1 MYLVLVVLLA
11 LLWVLSFK
19 KSGSNPVAPS
29 ALFIGGFL
37 ISSLTAMVYSEKW
50 GVSLGVPALLVV
62 AVGNIVFAAVAYG
75 VRALHN
81 KYLVKRG
88 ARGKH
93 HCYDLSNM
101 FDESPSAV
109 NYAVIGIV
117 QIAIFFITLV
127 YIQQR
132 FPDMLL
138 GDAIRSYN
146 AAETFTTED
155 MNFPAPF
162 RQIRGLVVN
171 GGYVVAFFAGRE
183 IARGISKGLVPP
195 MICLVLSVALI
206 LELGTRTEAVVL
218 AICVGVAY
226 FLERKKM
233 APDQPLLNRK
243 IVLCV
248 VLTGA
253 VGLLL
258 FKYMAVGREV
268 GSYSTFDYLAEYVG
282 AEIPNLDTFLT
293 NTDIP
298 VVRDLPGYM
307 TFANNYGYLGEKL
320 GIDSWVYT
328 FDLPF
333 LRSNGYDMG
342 NVYTTFYAYLYDF
355 GYWGLVPLVALMAAC
370 SQLTFELAFRRGF
383 LGIACGVLYG
393 KMASTLLLSFFSNK
407 FYEVF
412 YLGFVVAAACM
423 ALFYFLFMFP
433 SRRRLDAALSV
444 IRGLWSRSA
453 HGK

>member
-1 MYLVLVVLLA
+1 MWLILVVLLA
-11 LLWVLSFK
+11 LLLVLAFK
-19 KSGSNPVAPS
+19 KGGSNPVTPS

-37 ISSLTAMVYSEKW
+37 ISSLTAIAYSEKW
-50 GVSLGVPALLVV
+50 GVSLGVPTLLVV
-62 AVGNIVFAAVAYG
+62 VVGNIVFAAVAYI
-75 VRALHN
+75 VRTLHDKHLM
-81 KYLVKRG
+81 KYDP
-88 ARGKH
+88 GKKPH
-93 HCYDLSNM
+93 HCDLSNI
-101 FDESPSAV
+101 FDESPSAI

-117 QIAIFFITLV
+117 QIAIFFLTLM
-127 YIQQR
+127 YIQHR
-132 FPDMLL
+132 FPDMML

-155 MNFPAPF
+155 MSFPAPF

-171 GGYVVAFFAGRE
+171 GGYVVAYFAGRE
-183 IARGISKGLVPP
+183 IARGISKGIVPP
-195 MICLVLSVALI
+195 MICLGLSVALI

-218 AICVGVAY
+218 VICVGVAY

-248 VLTGA
+248 MLTGV

-268 GSYSTFDYLAEYVG
+268 GAYSTLDYLAEYIG

-293 NTDIP
+293 NTNIP

-320 GIDSWVYT
+320 GIDSWIYT

-333 LRSNGYDMG
+333 LQSNGYDMG

-355 GYWGLVPLVALMAAC
+355 GYWGIVPLVALMAAC
-370 SQLTFELAFRRGF
+370 SQLIFELSFRRGF

-407 FYEVF
+407 FYEAF

-423 ALFYFLFMFP
+423 VLFYFLFMFP
-433 SRRRLDAALSV
+433 SRRRLEVTMSV
-444 IRGLWSRSA
+444 IRDLRSKPA